1 MINEIHDDGDDGSVV
16 AVADRQT
23 EAHNGIVHH
32 SDNELRLGYR
42 SEEVVDN
49 RQQRGAADNIQ
60 QVRDM
65 KVLDKRYQEV
75 VCIDWYMDRNSLYF
89 SY

>member
-1 MINEIHDDGDDGSVV
+1 MINEIHDDGDGGGVV
-16 AVADRQT
+16 VVADRQT

-42 SEEVVDN
+42 PEEVVDN
-49 RQQRGAADNIQ
+49 RQQRGVADSIQ

-65 KVLDKRYQEV
+65 KVLDKRYQV
-75 VCIDWYMDRNSLYF
+75 LV
-89 SY
+89 